1 MITNYTY
8 LYDFI
13 EYSRKISILAT
24 GFMKLQTKKIIKQKA
39 LILVSLKFAI

>member
-8 LYDFI
+8 LYDFN

-24 GFMKLQTKKIIKQKA
+24 GFMKLQTKKLIKKTLFLV
-39 LILVSLKFAI
+39 LIKIAI